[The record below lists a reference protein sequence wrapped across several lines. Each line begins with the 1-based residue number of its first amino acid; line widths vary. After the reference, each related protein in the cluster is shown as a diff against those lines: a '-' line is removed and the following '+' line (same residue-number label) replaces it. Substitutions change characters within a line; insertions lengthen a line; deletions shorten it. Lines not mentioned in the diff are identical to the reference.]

1 MSINVP
7 SIQKGVIMEEIK
19 KCIKQAAS
27 ILKTEAGVMD
37 TSGVIIASTNPD
49 MEGQQDSASR
59 AVMLS
64 EDQFSSTSDKSYMK
78 IILNDQVRYIAY
90 LDGNDANTRVN
101 LSLLGEWIRTVVKEH
116 GTDAEKELFIK
127 SVLLENELAGEIPIK
142 ARDFKINCNEPR
154 LVIVVRTS
162 EEEGANTLDILQSI
176 YGENSNSTVLAM
188 DESTSIIVLNVADL
202 NEDADKNAFVDETSK
217 AILDSLNNEGI
228 TAYIGVGSFVPLFQQ
243 IAKSYRDSMLALRVG
258 KIFEK
263 NCYISKYNQLG
274 IGRLIYQLPS
284 TLCRMF
290 IEEVFPNEA
299 YRSLDED
306 TLATIDCFFENNLN
320 GSETSRELFVHRN
333 TLVYRLDKVK
343 KNTGLDLR
351 SFDDAVLFKMASMVR
366 TYLEYLETSKD
377 NMIR

>member
-1 MSINVP
+1 
-7 SIQKGVIMEEIK
+7 MEEIK

-78 IILNDQVRYIAY
+78 IILTDQVRYIAY

-101 LSLLGEWIRTVVKEH
+101 LSLLGEWIKTVVKEH

-162 EEEGANTLDILQSI
+162 EEDGASTLDI
-176 YGENSNSTVLAM
+176 
-188 DESTSIIVLNVADL
+188 
-202 NEDADKNAFVDETSK
+202 F
-217 AILDSLNNEGI
+217 
-228 TAYIGVGSFVPLFQQ
+228 
-243 IAKSYRDSMLALRVG
+243 
-258 KIFEK
+258 
-263 NCYISKYNQLG
+263 
-274 IGRLIYQLPS
+274 
-284 TLCRMF
+284 
-290 IEEVFPNEA
+290 
-299 YRSLDED
+299 
-306 TLATIDCFFENNLN
+306 
-320 GSETSRELFVHRN
+320 
-333 TLVYRLDKVK
+333 K
-343 KNTGLDLR
+343 KNKLLYRKADAGFRSCRVLR
-351 SFDDAVLFKMASMVR
+351 SQG
-366 TYLEYLETSKD
+366 TS
-377 NMIR
+377 

>member
-1 MSINVP
+1 
-7 SIQKGVIMEEIK
+7 MEEIK
-19 KCIKQAAS
+19 KCIKLASS

-37 TSGVIIASTNPD
+37 TNGSIIASTNPD
-49 MEGQQDSASR
+49 MEGQSDSASR
-59 AVMLS
+59 AVMLG

-78 IILNDQVRYIAY
+78 IIVNDQVRYIAY
-90 LDGNDANTRVN
+90 LYGTDANSRVN

-162 EEEGANTLDILQSI
+162 EEDGAATLDMLQSV
-176 YGENSNSTVLAM
+176 YGENTNATVLAM
-188 DESTSIIVLNVADL
+188 DETTSIMVLNVGG
-202 NEDADKNAFVDETSK
+202 EDADNDENDFVDETSQ
-217 AILDSLNNEGI
+217 AILDTLNNEGI
-228 TAYIGVGSFVPLFQQ
+228 TAYIGVGSVVPTFQQ

-351 SFDDAVLFKMASMVR
+351 SFDDAVLFKIASMVR
-366 TYLEYLETSKD
+366 TYLQYLETSKD